1 MKLLEENIEGKL
13 LDIGLGNDSLDMTL
27 KIQTTKANLDK

>member
-13 LDIGLGNDSLDMTL
+13 LDIGLGNDSLDITL